1 MKELEEIAIDENKT
15 ETEEKLQT
23 EEDDVEYEESP
34 GKKWNTSLESVG
46 VSPINFH
53 AVPQHVQ
60 VTRAKDKLKSGME
73 KYEKSISDVYNIP
86 ANEIKDKLKYAVS
99 SETTKKSRWA

>member
-1 MKELEEIAIDENKT
+1 MKELEEIAIDENKA

-46 VSPINFH
+46 VSPINFQ
-53 AVPQHVQ
+53 AVPQHGQ

-86 ANEIKDKLKYAVS
+86 ANEIKDKLKYA
-99 SETTKKSRWA
+99 ETTKKGRWA